1 MCRRAIASFA
11 FAAFIGPS
19 VGFAQSPAIP
29 GPGPVSVVFE
39 GGLAAGSPGAGPAIG
54 ARLAFDLNDRLA
66 IETAGSWAGRGG
78 GTDTVSL
85 NASLLVG
92 LTRGHRKAMPYAA
105 LGAGFYRATF
115 HMGDSRFFG
124 RMGPQHAGTQ
134 LVPVVGMH
142 GVGIMEGYAGSGTWT
157 EPWSGPTWDLGEMP
171 MFYLQRM
178 GVMQVPSDGRWGMR
192 TFGDPALSVGG
203 GVRMNV
209 TERVF
214 VRPEVR
220 ALVAFA
226 DGRSLTTGLF
236 TVGLGY
242 RF

>member
-1 MCRRAIASFA
+1 MCRRAIAILA

-19 VGFAQSPAIP
+19 VGFAQSPAIR
-29 GPGPVSVVFE
+29 GPGPVSVVFD
-39 GGLAAGSPGAGPAIG
+39 GGLAAGSPGAGPAVG
-54 ARLAFDLNDRLA
+54 GRLTFDLNDRVG
-66 IETAGSWAGRGG
+66 IEAAGSWAGRGSG
-78 GTDTVSL
+78 ADATSVT
-85 NASLLVG
+85 ASLLVN
-92 LTRGHRKAMPYAA
+92 LTNRDRKAVPYAT
-105 LGAGFYRATF
+105 LGGGFHRATF
-115 HMGDSRFFG
+115 HMGDRRFLG
-124 RMGPQHAGTQ
+124 MMGPQYAGTQ
-134 LVPVVGMH
+134 LVPVAGMH
-142 GVGIMEGYAGSGTWT
+142 GVGMMEGYAGSGTWT
-157 EPWSGPTWDLGEMP
+157 EPWSGPTWDLGQMP
-171 MFYLQRM
+171 MFYLRRM

-214 VRPEVR
+214 VRPEAR

>member
-1 MCRRAIASFA
+1 MPISDASRLLDRNCVDDAIARRDDGA
-11 FAAFIGPS
+11 S
-19 VGFAQSPAIP
+19 VC
-29 GPGPVSVVFE
+29 
-39 GGLAAGSPGAGPAIG
+39 
-54 ARLAFDLNDRLA
+54 R
-66 IETAGSWAGRGG
+66 
-78 GTDTVSL
+78 
-85 NASLLVG
+85 
-92 LTRGHRKAMPYAA
+92 Y
-105 LGAGFYRATF
+105 
-115 HMGDSRFFG
+115 
-124 RMGPQHAGTQ
+124 Q
-134 LVPVVGMH
+134 LVPVAGMH
-142 GVGIMEGYAGSGTWT
+142 GVGMMEGYAGSGTWT
-157 EPWSGPTWDLGEMP
+157 EPWSGPTWDLGQMP